1 MKKMDTLFLV
11 LGGVLVAWFTL
22 SALNWWRE
30 QTGNYI
36 TEQVLGTIV
45 DAPMVLLALIW
56 LIVSTPFI
64 FLWKFFRNTF
74 RGVTVDTWER
84 VQITKFWKI
93 GNLRLCFD
101 PKARALVNKVFL
113 VRIVR
118 PQTGIIHTPVLRMSD
133 KPSSP
138 DGNFR

>member
-1 MKKMDTLFLV
+1 MDTLLLV
-11 LGGVLVAWFTL
+11 LGSVFVTWFTL

-30 QTGNYI
+30 QTTNRI
-36 TEQVLGTIV
+36 TEQVLATVV

-56 LIVSTPFI
+56 LIMSTPFV
-64 FLWKFFRNTF
+64 FLWKFFRNAF

-113 VRIVR
+113 VRIVY
-118 PQTGIIHTPVLRMSD
+118 PQTNIIHTPALRMSD
-133 KPSSP
+133 EPSSP
-138 DGNFR
+138 EGDFR

>member
-1 MKKMDTLFLV
+1 MDTLFLV
-11 LGGVLVAWFTL
+11 LGSVLITWFTL
-22 SALNWWRE
+22 SALNWWRA

-36 TEQVLGTIV
+36 VEQVLDIIV

-101 PKARALVNKVFL
+101 PKARALVNKVLL

>member
-1 MKKMDTLFLV
+1 MDTLFLV
-11 LGGVLVAWFTL
+11 LGGVLIAWFTL
-22 SALNWWRE
+22 SALNWWRQ

-36 TEQVLGTIV
+36 TEQVLDIIV

-74 RGVTVDTWER
+74 RGVTIDTWER

-118 PQTGIIHTPVLRMSD
+118 PQTGIIHTPVLRTSD

-138 DGNFR
+138 DGDFR

>member
-1 MKKMDTLFLV
+1 MDTLVLV
-11 LGGVLVAWFTL
+11 LGGVLIAWFTL
-22 SALNWWRE
+22 SALNWWRA

-36 TEQVLGTIV
+36 TEQVLDIIV

-74 RGVTVDTWER
+74 RGVTIDTWER

-118 PQTGIIHTPVLRMSD
+118 PQTGIIHTPVLRMND

>member
-1 MKKMDTLFLV
+1 MDTLFLV
-11 LGGVLVAWFTL
+11 LGGVLAWFTL
-22 SALNWWRE
+22 SALNWWKE

-36 TEQVLGTIV
+36 TEQVLDIIV
-45 DAPMVLLALIW
+45 YAPMMLLTLIW
-56 LIVSTPFI
+56 LIASTPFI

-84 VQITKFWKI
+84 TQITKFWKI

-118 PQTGIIHTPVLRMSD
+118 PQTGIIHSPVLKMSD
-133 KPSSP
+133 EPSSP
-138 DGNFR
+138 NGNFR

>member
-1 MKKMDTLFLV
+1 MDTLFLV
-11 LGGVLVAWFTL
+11 LGGVLIAWFTL
-22 SALNWWRE
+22 SALNWWRQ

-36 TEQVLGTIV
+36 TEQVLDIIV

-74 RGVTVDTWER
+74 RGVTVDTWKR
-84 VQITKFWKI
+84 TQITKFWKI

-118 PQTGIIHTPVLRMSD
+118 PQTGIIHTPVLRTSD

-138 DGNFR
+138 DGDFR

>member
-1 MKKMDTLFLV
+1 MDTLFLV
-11 LGGVLVAWFTL
+11 LGGVLIAWFTL
-22 SALNWWRE
+22 SALNWWRA

-36 TEQVLGTIV
+36 TEQVLDIIV

-74 RGVTVDTWER
+74 RGVTIDTWER

-118 PQTGIIHTPVLRMSD
+118 PQTGIIHTPVLRMND

>member
-1 MKKMDTLFLV
+1 MDTLFLV
-11 LGGVLVAWFTL
+11 LGGVLIAWFTL
-22 SALNWWRE
+22 SALNWWRA

-36 TEQVLGTIV
+36 TEQVLDIIV

-74 RGVTVDTWER
+74 RGVTIDTWER

-113 VRIVR
+113 ARIVR
-118 PQTGIIHTPVLRMSD
+118 PQTGIIHTPVLRMND

>member
-1 MKKMDTLFLV
+1 MDTLFLV
-11 LGGVLVAWFTL
+11 LGGVLIAWFTL
-22 SALNWWRE
+22 SALNWWKE

-36 TEQVLGTIV
+36 TEQVLDIIV
-45 DAPMVLLALIW
+45 YAPMVLLTMIW

-84 VQITKFWKI
+84 TQITKFWKI

-118 PQTGIIHTPVLRMSD
+118 PQTGIIHSPVLRMSD
-133 KPSSP
+133 EPSSP
-138 DGNFR
+138 NGNFR

>member
-1 MKKMDTLFLV
+1 MDTLFLV
-11 LGGVLVAWFTL
+11 LGGVLIAWFTL
-22 SALNWWRE
+22 SALNWWRQ

-36 TEQVLGTIV
+36 TEQVLDIIV

-118 PQTGIIHTPVLRMSD
+118 PQANIIHTPALRMSD
-133 KPSSP
+133 EPSCP

>member
-11 LGGVLVAWFTL
+11 LGGVLIAWFTL

-30 QTGNYI
+30 QTGSYI
-36 TEQVLGTIV
+36 TEQVLSTIV

-118 PQTGIIHTPVLRMSD
+118 PQAGIIHTPVLRTSD

-138 DGNFR
+138 DGDFR

>member
-1 MKKMDTLFLV
+1 MDTLLLV
-11 LGGVLVAWFTL
+11 LGSVFVTWFTL

-30 QTGNYI
+30 QTINRI
-36 TEQVLGTIV
+36 TEQVLATVV

-56 LIVSTPFI
+56 LIVSTPFV

-113 VRIVR
+113 VRIVY
-118 PQTGIIHTPVLRMSD
+118 PQANIIHTPALRMSD
-133 KPSSP
+133 EPSCP

>member
-1 MKKMDTLFLV
+1 MSDCIWFL
-11 LGGVLVAWFTL
+11 LLGVLMTWVIGSLLFA
-22 SALNWWRE
+22 WRE

-36 TEQVLGTIV
+36 IEQVL
-45 DAPMVLLALIW
+45 DAILEAPAIALALIW

-84 VQITKFWKI
+84 TQITKFWKI

-118 PQTGIIHTPVLRMSD
+118 PQTGIIHTPVLRTSD

-138 DGNFR
+138 EGDFR

>member
-1 MKKMDTLFLV
+1 MDTLFLV
-11 LGGVLVAWFTL
+11 LGGMLITWFTL
-22 SALNWWRE
+22 SALNWWRA

-36 TEQVLGTIV
+36 TEQVLDIIV

-74 RGVTVDTWER
+74 RGVTIDTWER

-118 PQTGIIHTPVLRMSD
+118 PQTGIIHTPVLRMND

>member
-1 MKKMDTLFLV
+1 MDTLFFV
-11 LGGVLVAWFTL
+11 LGGVLIAWFTL
-22 SALNWWRE
+22 SALSWWRDY
-30 QTGNYI
+30 TDSHI
-36 TEQVLGTIV
+36 TEQILDIIV
-45 DAPMVLLALIW
+45 NAPIVLLTLIW

-64 FLWKFFRNTF
+64 FLWRFFRNTF

-84 VQITKFWKI
+84 AQITKFWKI

-118 PQTGIIHTPVLRMSD
+118 PQTGIIHTPVLRMND

-138 DGNFR
+138 DGDFR

>member
-1 MKKMDTLFLV
+1 MDTLFLV
-11 LGGVLVAWFTL
+11 FGGVLIAWFTL
-22 SALNWWRE
+22 SALNWWKA

-36 TEQVLGTIV
+36 TEQVLDIIV
-45 DAPMVLLALIW
+45 NAPMVLLTLIW

-64 FLWKFFRNTF
+64 FLWRFFRNTF
-74 RGVTVDTWER
+74 RGVMVDTWER
-84 VQITKFWKI
+84 AQITKFWKI

-118 PQTGIIHTPVLRMSD
+118 PQTGIIHTPVLRMND

-138 DGNFR
+138 DGDFR

>member
-1 MKKMDTLFLV
+1 MDTLFLV
-11 LGGVLVAWFTL
+11 LGGMLITWFTL
-22 SALNWWRE
+22 SALNWWRQ

-36 TEQVLGTIV
+36 TEQVLDIIV

-84 VQITKFWKI
+84 TQITKFWKI

-113 VRIVR
+113 VRIVH
-118 PQTGIIHTPVLRMSD
+118 PQTGIIHTPVLRTSD